1 MYLLLLSLV
10 ASSKNFFEP
19 LGRVCENLFPL
30 KAAILQVVIC
40 SNHLSAQEEVSHAL
54 THELIHAYDHCRGAD
69 LDWTNCEHHACSEI
83 RAASLSGDCH
93 FKQELLR
100 GNTGFRGQ
108 HQRCVRRRAELSVGM
123 NPHCKGPGRAKQAV
137 EQTFEQCFA
146 DTAPF
151 DRIP

>member
-1 MYLLLLSLV
+1 MLEKLEE
-10 ASSKNFFEP
+10 AGCPATERFFNVESCSEAVGGGFRLP
-19 LGRVCENLFPL
+19 DG
-30 KAAILQVVIC
+30 VVIC

>member
-1 MYLLLLSLV
+1 M
-10 ASSKNFFEP
+10 
-19 LGRVCENLFPL
+19 
-30 KAAILQVVIC
+30 QVIVC
-40 SNHLSAQEEVSHAL
+40 SNHLSAQEEVSHVL

-69 LDWTNCEHHACSEI
+69 LDWTNCEHHACSEV

-123 NPHCKGPGRAKQAV
+123 NDYCKGPGCAKRAV
-137 EQTFEQCFA
+137 DNVFDRCFA

>member
-1 MYLLLLSLV
+1 M
-10 ASSKNFFEP
+10 
-19 LGRVCENLFPL
+19 
-30 KAAILQVVIC
+30 VIC

-69 LDWTNCEHHACSEI
+69 LDWTNCEHHACSEV

-93 FKQELLR
+93 FKQELMR

-108 HQRCVRRRAELSVGM
+108 HQRCVRRRAELSVAM
-123 NPHCKGPGRAKQAV
+123 NPHCRGPGRAKQAV
-137 EQTFEQCFA
+137 DNAFEQCFA